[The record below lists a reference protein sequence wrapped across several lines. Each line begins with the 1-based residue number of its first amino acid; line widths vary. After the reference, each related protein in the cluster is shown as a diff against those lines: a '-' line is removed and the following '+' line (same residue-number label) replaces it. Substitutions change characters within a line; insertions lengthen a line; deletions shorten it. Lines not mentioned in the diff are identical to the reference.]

1 MKPLRLSPHHKPPKN
16 PSRQY
21 LRDMAWLKGLAA
33 SQAPGKVAIKA
44 ANEAEAR
51 HIADN
56 EK

>member
-1 MKPLRLSPHHKPPKN
+1 MPAKSSPKN

-44 ANEAEAR
+44 ANEAEAH

-56 EK
+56 EN